1 MGHTTEISKPT
12 DYALRRI
19 CFTGKWPLYVRGRLT
34 TEFIVRI
41 HDGTDLCSVVTEES
55 RRRLNLKEG
64 DDVWVMFNS
73 FAVIL
78 RVD

>member
-1 MGHTTEISKPT
+1 MHRGEYVSRHCGQG
-12 DYALRRI
+12 LR
-19 CFTGKWPLYVRGRLT
+19 GKLV

-41 HDGTDLCSVVTEES
+41 QDGTELCSVVTEES
-55 RRRLNLKEG
+55 RRKLDVKEG